1 MNAQERYAMLEREP
15 FRQVGGRS
23 QTVKGSFASVAE
35 VFRHREMLGLLV
47 RRDLKSRY
55 KDSALGFLWTLVRPL
70 TQLAI
75 YYIVIGQFLQAAR
88 GIPDF
93 AIYIFTGLTAYTLFS
108 EIIASGTGSI
118 VGNAGLIKKVQL
130 PREVFPLASVGS
142 ALFNFVIQLGILLVA
157 ALVFGVFPAHW
168 DLLYAIPS
176 LVLIVVIGTAF
187 ALLLSAWNVYLRDI
201 GYLLEVVLMVMLWAS
216 PIVYSFT
223 MVKSFLGQGLALEIY
238 TNNPLTLAVLGFQK
252 AFWIGGNGTAEFPP
266 MEYPDQLLARIF
278 VAIGVSLVFL
288 FISQRVFT
296 RLQGN
301 FAQEL

>member
-15 FRQVGGRS
+15 FRQIGGRGNV
-23 QTVKGSFASVAE
+23 TGSFASV
-35 VFRHREMLGLLV
+35 VDIFRHREMLNLLV

-75 YYIVIGQFLQAAR
+75 YYVVIGHFLQAAR

-93 AIYIFTGLTAYTLFS
+93 AIYVFTGLTAYTLFA
-108 EIIASGTGSI
+108 EIVSTGTSSI
-118 VGNAGLIKKVQL
+118 VANSGLIKKVQL

-142 ALFNFVIQLGILLVA
+142 ALFNFAIQLAILLVA
-157 ALVFGVFPAHW
+157 TLLLGVFPAHL
-168 DLLYAIPS
+168 DLLYAVPS
-176 LVLIVVIGTAF
+176 LVLLVVIGTAF

-201 GYLLEVVLMVMLWAS
+201 GYLLEVILMVMLWAS

-223 MVKSFLGQGLALEIY
+223 MVKSFLGPSLALEIY

-252 AFWIGGNGTAEFPP
+252 AFWIGGQGNAEFPP
-266 MEYPDQLLARIF
+266 MEYPDQLLVRLL
-278 VAIGVSLVFL
+278 VAIGISLVFL
-288 FISQRVFT
+288 VISHRVFT

>member
-1 MNAQERYAMLEREP
+1 MNAHERYAMLEREP

-23 QTVKGSFASVAE
+23 QTVKGSFDSIAD

-75 YYIVIGQFLQAAR
+75 YYVVIGHFLGAAR

-93 AIYIFTGLTAYTLFS
+93 AIYVFTGLTAYTLFA
-108 EIIASGTGSI
+108 EIVSTGTSSI
-118 VGNAGLIKKVQL
+118 VSNAGLIKKVQL

-142 ALFNFVIQLGILLVA
+142 ALFNFAIQLGILLVA
-157 ALVFGVFPAHW
+157 ALILGVFPAHW

-176 LVLIVVIGTAF
+176 LVLLVTVGTAL

-216 PIVYSFT
+216 PIVYAFS
-223 MVKSFLGQGLALEIY
+223 MVKSVLGPSILLEIY

-252 AFWIGGNGTAEFPP
+252 AFWVGGNGSAEFPP
-266 MEYPDQLLARIF
+266 AEYPDQLLLRMLI
-278 VAIGVSLVFL
+278 AIGISLVFL
-288 FISQRVFT
+288 VISQRVFT

>member
-1 MNAQERYAMLEREP
+1 MLEREP

-23 QTVKGSFASVAE
+23 QTLAGSFSSVVE
-35 VFRHREMLGLLV
+35 VFRHREMLSLLV

-70 TQLAI
+70 TQLVI
-75 YYIVIGQFLQAAR
+75 YYVVIGHFLRAAE

-93 AIYIFTGLTAYTLFS
+93 AIYVFTGLTAYTLFA
-108 EIIASGTGSI
+108 EIVSTGTSSI
-118 VGNAGLIKKVQL
+118 VANSGLIKKVQL

-142 ALFNFVIQLGILLVA
+142 ALFNFAIQLGILLVA
-157 ALVFGVFPAHW
+157 TLLLGVFPLHW
-168 DLLYAIPS
+168 GILYAIPS
-176 LVLIVVIGTAF
+176 LVLLVVIGTAL

-216 PIVYSFT
+216 PIVYSYT
-223 MVKSFLGQGLALEIY
+223 MVKSVLGQSLALEIY

-252 AFWIGGNGTAEFPP
+252 AFWTGGQSVA
-266 MEYPDQLLARIF
+266 EYPDNLLLRIGI
-278 VAIGVSLVFL
+278 AILIGLVFL